1 MNIYTGK
8 EATDNVNVSKAVE
21 IGNQQLIHFQSR
33 CPEGFRAKLLPE
45 VAAMAQG
52 KKIWKVPLSKV
63 LTQI

>member
-8 EATDNVNVSKAVE
+8 EAADNVNVSKAVE

-33 CPEGFRAKLLPE
+33 CPERFGAKLLPE

-52 KKIWKVPLSKV
+52 KKI
-63 LTQI
+63 